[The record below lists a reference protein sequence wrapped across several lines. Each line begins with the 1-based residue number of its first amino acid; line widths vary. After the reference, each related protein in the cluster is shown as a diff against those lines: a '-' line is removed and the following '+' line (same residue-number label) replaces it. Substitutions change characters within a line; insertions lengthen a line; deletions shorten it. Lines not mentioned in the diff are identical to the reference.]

1 MGGENRKGG
10 RSGDGSSWGSR
21 APPLNQRPLCCRE
34 KRPVHRTPG
43 QTPFLQHFTSRA
55 GGTPVPTGTEL
66 VPDVPTACAGAPRRI
81 PPAPWRAPAGNP
93 QRLSQRWVSP
103 AQSLSAWGPWLQAA
117 LWGSPLPVGKPQGCQ
132 LGLALLSHAE
142 LTPSVPR
149 GL

>member
-55 GGTPVPTGTEL
+55 GGTAVPTGTEL

-81 PPAPWRAPAGNP
+81 PPAPWRAPVGNP

-103 AQSLSAWGPWLQAA
+103 AQSLSAWGQWLQAA